1 MEPLSPEVAKWDLGV
16 FKKEVRRIA
25 EGVLK
30 DPNLRRKIEK
40 EMTDLL
46 GDVENSF
53 THVLAKIVAYR

>member
-1 MEPLSPEVAKWDLGV
+1 MAKWDLGV
-16 FKKEVRRIA
+16 FKKEVRRIT

-30 DPNLRRKIEK
+30 DQNLRRKIEK